1 MGEGRWGLRQLGV
14 FGHPRCLMLYYC
26 WFSGLLGLCFLDM
39 VTLHF
44 FFPKV
49 LLVVL
54 MLAIFYCG
62 VPFDMVALG
71 QEFYCVVC

>member
-44 FFPKV
+44 FFPKSLV
-49 LLVVL
+49 GCAYVGHFLLRGL
-54 MLAIFYCG
+54 F
-62 VPFDMVALG
+62 
-71 QEFYCVVC
+71 

>member
-1 MGEGRWGLRQLGV
+1 MGEARWGLRQLGV

-44 FFPKV
+44 FLSQKSCWLCLCWPFSIAGS
-49 LLVVL
+49 LL
-54 MLAIFYCG
+54 IW
-62 VPFDMVALG
+62 
-71 QEFYCVVC
+71 